1 MAKHIVQAGW
11 RRGWQG
17 LALAA
22 ALVTTA
28 APAFAQD
35 KKITIMLWGTTW
47 QGVVQKASED
57 FTKKTGIKI
66 DFASQTTSGEGL
78 TKLQAMKGHPSVD
91 VWFTTDSVA
100 VRAVKDADMFADL
113 PTAKMSNWSDVPDNA
128 KRERWVGF
136 YGYPVGIVYRTD
148 QIKTP
153 ITAWEDLWGPTF
165 KGKLGVPA
173 PSSYQGRVILIAS
186 LLAGGGI
193 DNIEPG
199 LQKLKALRDNVVF
212 YYTSDAQARQA
223 LAQGEISV
231 LVGPTQALRVP
242 REAGVPVTMV
252 SPKPAPMMFDVMTL
266 VKAGKEDLG
275 AQFMNFLLS
284 PEIQGRVSD
293 ILLAAPTNKKAGMSD
308 IIKAA
313 QPKPGDAVTFDEDKV
328 NQYFS
333 NWNDRFNAEV
343 AK

>member
-1 MAKHIVQAGW
+1 MA
-11 RRGWQG
+11 RQG
-17 LALAA
+17 GRALVLGMALTALAVGA
-22 ALVTTA
+22 ARA
-28 APAFAQD
+28 ED

-47 QGVVQKASED
+47 QGVVQKASDD
-57 FTKKTGIKI
+57 FTKKTGIKV

-78 TKLQAMKGHPSVD
+78 TKLQAMKAHPTVD

-100 VRAVKDADMFADL
+100 VRAVKDAAMFAAL
-113 PTAKMSNWSDVPDNA
+113 PYAKMPNAADVPDNA
-128 KRERWVGF
+128 KRAGWIGF

-148 QIKTP
+148 LVKPP
-153 ITAWEDLWGPTF
+153 ITVWEDLWGTRF

-173 PSSYQGRVILIAS
+173 PSSYQARVMLIAA
-186 LLAGGGI
+186 LLAGGSI

-199 LQKLKALRDNVVF
+199 LQKLKALKDNVVF
-212 YYTSDAQARQA
+212 WYTSDQQARLA

-231 LVGPTQALRVP
+231 LIGPTQALRVP

-252 SPKPAPMMFDVMTL
+252 SPKPTPMMFDVMTL
-266 VKAGKEDLG
+266 VKANHEDLG
-275 AQFMNFLLS
+275 AEFMNFLLS

-328 NQYFS
+328 NQLFAG
-333 NWNDRFNAEV
+333 WNDRFNAEV

>member
-1 MAKHIVQAGW
+1 MATQIT
-11 RRGWQG
+11 RRAWHG
-17 LALAA
+17 LALAVALA
-22 ALVTTA
+22 AGT
-28 APAFAQD
+28 APAVAQD

-57 FTKKTGIKI
+57 FTKQTGIKI

-78 TKLQAMKGHPSVD
+78 TKLQAMKAHPTVD

-100 VRAVKDADMFADL
+100 VRAVKDDAMFAPL
-113 PTAKMSNWSDVPDNA
+113 PAAKMPNLSDVPDNA

-153 ITAWEDLWGPTF
+153 ITAWEDLWGPAF

-186 LLAGGGI
+186 LLAGGSI

-199 LQKLKALRDNVVF
+199 LQKLKALSDNVVF

-242 REAGVPVTMV
+242 REAGVPVVMV
-252 SPKPAPMMFDVMTL
+252 SPKPTPLMFDVMTL
-266 VKAGKEDLG
+266 VKSGHEELA
-275 AQFMNFLLS
+275 AQFIDFLLS

-293 ILLAAPTNKKAGMSD
+293 VLLAAPTNKKAGMSD
-308 IIKAA
+308 LIKAA
-313 QPKPGDAVTFDEDKV
+313 QPKPGDGVTFDEDKV
-328 NQYFS
+328 NQYFAS
-333 NWNDRFNAEV
+333 WNDRFNAEV

>member
-1 MAKHIVQAGW
+1 MARQVG
-11 RRGWQG
+11 R
-17 LALAA
+17 ALVLGMAMA
-22 ALVTTA
+22 ALVAGA
-28 APAFAQD
+28 ANAQD

-57 FTKKTGIKI
+57 FTKQTGIKI

-78 TKLQAMKGHPSVD
+78 TKLQAMKAHPTVD

-100 VRAVKDADMFADL
+100 VRAVKDADMFSPL
-113 PTAKMSNWSDVPDNA
+113 PTTTMSNWGAVPDNA
-128 KRERWVGF
+128 KSARWIGF

-148 QIKTP
+148 LVKTP
-153 ITAWEDLWGPTF
+153 ITAWEDLWGPAF
-165 KGKLGVPA
+165 KSKLGVPA

-186 LLAGGGI
+186 LLAGGNI

-212 YYTSDAQARQA
+212 WYTSDQQARLA
-223 LAQGEISV
+223 LAQGEIAV
-231 LVGPTQALRVP
+231 LIGPTQALRVP

-275 AQFMNFLLS
+275 AQFINFLLS
-284 PEIQGRVSD
+284 PEIQGRVSE
-293 ILLAAPTNKKAGMSD
+293 ILLAAPTNQKAGMSD